1 MIAHDFICECV
12 ERIKALRPDAD
23 VNVQMITNGFFGERI
38 TVTGLLCGADIIEQL
53 KGKINTKYLM
63 LSESMFKADCDIF
76 LDDTTLEDV
85 EKALGVKVIKTPN
98 TGAGFIKAILS

>member
-1 MIAHDFICECV
+1 
-12 ERIKALRPDAD
+12 
-23 VNVQMITNGFFGERI
+23 
-38 TVTGLLCGADIIEQL
+38 
-53 KGKINTKYLM
+53 
-63 LSESMFKADCDIF
+63 MFKADCDIF